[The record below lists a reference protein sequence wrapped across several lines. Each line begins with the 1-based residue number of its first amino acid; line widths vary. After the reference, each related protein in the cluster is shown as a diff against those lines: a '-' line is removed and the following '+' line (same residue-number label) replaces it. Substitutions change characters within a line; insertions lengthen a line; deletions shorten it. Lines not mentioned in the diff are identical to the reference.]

1 MENDKINTEGKEDVI
16 KELLKNINKKKDI
29 NINEYIEDLE
39 CIDNGEY
46 AELIWDL
53 DKIGQRSLSI
63 IVTVILTLIWRS
75 YLQQKY
81 KK

>member
-1 MENDKINTEGKEDVI
+1 LENDKINTEGKEDVI